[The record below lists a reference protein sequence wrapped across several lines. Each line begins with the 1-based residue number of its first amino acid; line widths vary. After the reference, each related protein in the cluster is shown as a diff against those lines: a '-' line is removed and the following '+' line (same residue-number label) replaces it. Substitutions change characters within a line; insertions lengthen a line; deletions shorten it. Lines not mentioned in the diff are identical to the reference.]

1 MAANKGS
8 RAGAKTVEADVEVV
22 ATKKVPKLLDK
33 VSETLCNFFDAI
45 SRKWQMDNTY
55 HQIVCGWK

>member
-8 RAGAKTVEADVEVV
+8 RAGVKTAEGDVEVV

-33 VSETLCNFFDAI
+33 VSETLYNSFDAI
-45 SRKWQMDNTY
+45 SRKQQMDNTY